1 VKRIAAF
8 LTLIFILPAP
18 LISAGRSDYD
28 KKLDCLLKEQRER
41 AGFFAEDSIQDNLFA
56 PLENGRL
63 TNEELADYRFLLAYL
78 PLGDFPTI
86 PAEVLLE
93 NIHLAREARQR
104 FPWGYS
110 YDDTLYRHFVL
121 PLQISQEPFLSHRII
136 REPYDL
142 LLGWREFLEEL
153 TPRIVGLTMTDAALE
168 VNHWCREKATY
179 RPTDARDQDPLTTI
193 RAGFGRCEEE
203 MILAIAAL
211 RSVGI
216 PARQCYT
223 PYWAHCDN
231 NHAWVEVW
239 TDGAWHYFGACEPA
253 PTLDNAWFTSAA
265 KRAML
270 VISSAYGD
278 YEGDEPILKRY
289 HRSTL
294 INSTAVYGDTKS
306 LEIRLLKPNCK
317 PAADTRLIFNL
328 FNYGALMPALA
339 LQTDADGICRLDCG
353 RGDWIITAGNDK
365 WSGIFHIPAD
375 SESVSLQLT
384 KRNKACFPESI
395 DYNPPPQVDAAQP
408 SADSLFQCR
417 LLLADSTRERNINT
431 EIDFRYQQFR
441 EVNGRF
447 NLFDTLIVPT
457 LLSKARGNAEQILRY
472 LFNGDPSLIPSFS
485 FWPLTLPEANLRLT
499 LLQTLSDKD
508 LFDFDAGWLNFH
520 FYYTFGWTDTL
531 RYHTIWDSI
540 QSLDSIHQELYKEC
554 VINPR
559 IDLEPSAGYFDSW
572 RSYLSEFTQ
581 AHPKLGHSNDDQRM
595 IKWLRKNISVESNP
609 DRLGPPLLPDMC
621 LLLRRGTQGDVERL
635 YIALCRVRGIPARRN
650 PVTDRVEIWRD
661 DAWREISLSSE
672 KQTKSEPGKSG
683 SLTVSTSPDDSLAAS
698 TLYFRDWAVQRW
710 ETDHLEAVDFGYQK
724 PFREI
729 TWPQELPSGKYC
741 LVSGLRRADGSA
753 PVKLRWFELPPT
765 RETTIPLQF

>member
-1 VKRIAAF
+1 M
-8 LTLIFILPAP
+8 
-18 LISAGRSDYD
+18 
-28 KKLDCLLKEQRER
+28 
-41 AGFFAEDSIQDNLFA
+41 
-56 PLENGRL
+56 
-63 TNEELADYRFLLAYL
+63 TNEELADYRFLLACL

-86 PAEVLLE
+86 TSDVLLQ
-93 NIHLAREARQR
+93 NIQLARAARKR

-110 YDDTLYRHFVL
+110 YNDTLYRHFVL

-136 REPYDL
+136 HESYDL
-142 LLGWREFLEEL
+142 LPGWREFLDEL
-153 TPRIVGLTMTDAALE
+153 TPRVAGLTMSDAALE

-223 PYWAHCDN
+223 PYWAHCDD

-239 TDGAWHYFGACEPA
+239 VDGEWHYFGACEPA

-278 YEGDEPILKRY
+278 YAGDEPILKRY

-294 INSTAVYGDTKS
+294 INSTAVYGNTKS
-306 LEIRLLKPNCK
+306 LEIHLLKPNGK

-353 RGDWIITAGNDK
+353 RGDWIVTAGNDK
-365 WSGIFHIPAD
+365 WSGFFHIPAD
-375 SESVSLQLT
+375 SESVTLQLS
-384 KRNKACFPESI
+384 KRNKACLPESL
-395 DYNPPPQVDAAQP
+395 DYNPPPQIDASQP
-408 SADSLFQCR
+408 PADSLFQCR
-417 LLLADSTRERNINT
+417 LLSADSTRERLINT
-431 EIDFRYQQFR
+431 EIDLRYQQFR
-441 EVNGRF
+441 EINGRF
-447 NLFDTLIVPT
+447 NLFDTLIVHS
-457 LLSKARGNAEQILRY
+457 LLSKSRGNAKEILSY
-472 LFNGDPSLIPSFS
+472 LLNGDPSLISSFS
-485 FWPLTLPEANLRLT
+485 YWSLTLPEANLRLA

-508 LFDFDAGWLNFH
+508 LTDFDAGWLNSH
-520 FYYTFGWTDTL
+520 FYDTYCGTNSL
-531 RYHTIWDSI
+531 AYKTIWDSI
-540 QSLDSIHQELYKEC
+540 QSLDSIHREIYKDY

-559 IDLEPSAGYFDSW
+559 IDLEPSAGFFGSW
-572 RSYLSEFTQ
+572 RFRLTEFTQ
-581 AHPKLGHSNDDQRM
+581 AHPKLRYSNDDNRM
-595 IKWLRKNISVESNP
+595 IKWLRKNISVESDP
-609 DRLGPPLLPDMC
+609 DRLGPPLLPDYC

-635 YIALCRVRGIPARRN
+635 YIALCRVRGIPARRD
-650 PVTDRVEIWRD
+650 PVSDRVQRWD
-661 DAWREISLSSE
+661 NDVWREVVLFPD
-672 KQTKSEPGKSG
+672 KGGGKHPGKPAR
-683 SLTVSTSPDDSLAAS
+683 LTVTTAPDDSLAAGA
-698 TLYFRDWAVQRW
+698 LYFRDWAVQRW

-729 TWPQELPSGKYC
+729 SWPQELPSGKYC
-741 LVSGLRRADGSA
+741 LASGLRRPDGSA

-765 RETTIPLQF
+765 RETTIRLQF